1 MSEISVIHIAV
12 AVVAALAGIV
22 LGWVFRGGRAGQE
35 KSAINAGWQEQLE
48 AKETEHKRLA
58 DQNKALMEQV
68 SQLQASRKDSQMRT
82 EELAATLKES
92 LQRRD
97 ELQREIKD
105 IRSNLEASVAEKA
118 KTQSNVA
125 SSNAVEDGTA
135 SKLADRD
142 EIIAKLSLE
151 LENWQNRVPPLI
163 ERFRERNAEAAHL
176 EAELAEARE
185 RIEELESQSVET
197 EDALPGDGIDPTQTR
212 VEPVSNPEML
222 TDGLDASN
230 EPIGHE
236 SAGDS
241 EVATVNPLRDDLQL
255 IKGVGP
261 AIEKTLNE
269 MGIFRYN
276 QIAEMSAYDID
287 RVARRLKG
295 LHTRIYRED
304 WMGQARDLHND
315 KVGR

>member
-22 LGWVFRGGRAGQE
+22 LGWAFRGGRAGQE
-35 KSAINAGWQEQLE
+35 KSAINSGWQEQLE

-58 DQNKALMEQV
+58 EQNKALMEQV
-68 SQLQASRKDSQMRT
+68 SQSQASRKDSQRRAA
-82 EELAATLKES
+82 ELAESLKEA
-92 LQRRD
+92 LGRRD

-118 KTQSNVA
+118 KIQSDFA
-125 SSNAVEDGTA
+125 SRSAEEEDTIR
-135 SKLADRD
+135 KLADRD
-142 EIIAKLSLE
+142 EIIAKLSRE

-163 ERFRERNAEAAHL
+163 DRFRERNAEAERL
-176 EAELAEARE
+176 EAELAEAHQ
-185 RIEELESQSVET
+185 RIDELEAQSMEADESQTDSF
-197 EDALPGDGIDPTQTR
+197 DPTQTR
-212 VEPVSNPEML
+212 VEAVRDPDAL

-230 EPIGHE
+230 EPIGRE
-236 SAGDS
+236 L
-241 EVATVNPLRDDLQL
+241 TVNTLRDDLQL

-269 MGIFRYN
+269 MGIFRFN

-304 WMGQARDLHND
+304 WMGQARDLHAE
-315 KVGR
+315 KIGR